1 MAQRNLTPH
10 RRGVLLLGL
19 AALVVTLTTVSGC
32 GFKLRGASELP
43 FKSLYLQANDSSAL
57 TQELRRVLRANGVS
71 VLADNKAAEVQLTV
85 LNEVRQRNILSFSST
100 GRIREVQ
107 LRYLTS
113 VQVLGKN
120 GLFLMPPSEIALQ
133 RDVTYSDDQV
143 LAKESEELLLYR
155 DMQSDVVQQL
165 MRRLAAI
172 KPNS

>member
-1 MAQRNLTPH
+1 MSQRDSLAK
-10 RRGVLLLGL
+10 RRSFLLLGL
-19 AALVVTLTTVSGC
+19 AALGGTLTTVSGC
-32 GFKLRGASELP
+32 GFKLRGPSELP
-43 FKSLYLQANDSSAL
+43 FKSLFLQANDSSAL
-57 TQELRRVLRANGVS
+57 TQELRRVLRANGIT
-71 VLADNKAAEVQLTV
+71 VLTDIKAADVQLTV

-113 VQVLGKN
+113 IQVLGKN

-155 DMQSDVVQQL
+155 DMQSDLVQQL

-172 KPNS
+172 KPNT